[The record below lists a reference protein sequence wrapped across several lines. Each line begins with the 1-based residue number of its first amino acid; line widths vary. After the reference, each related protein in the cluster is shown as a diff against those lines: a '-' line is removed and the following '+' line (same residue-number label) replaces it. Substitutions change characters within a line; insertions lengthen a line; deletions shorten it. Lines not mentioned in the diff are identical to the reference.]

1 VSFALAIKQFFTCRA
16 QANLAPPDGSTAW
29 GGWGGWWPVVRE
41 SFPGAWQQNVVVSPQ
56 LAISYHA
63 IFACITLIANDVGK
77 LRFKLMEQVGKIWE
91 ETTSPAFSPFLN
103 RPNHYQNPV
112 QFRETWTTSKLRAG
126 NTYALKQRDDRG
138 VVIAAFVLDPGRVKP
153 LVAPDGAVF
162 YELHQDNLADLQ
174 QDTVIVPQSEIF
186 HDRMN
191 CLFHPLVGLS
201 PIFACGLPA
210 TQGLA
215 AQENSTA
222 FFQNMSRPGGILI
235 APGPI
240 SQAKATAMQ
249 TLWNSGFSG
258 SNSGKVAVIG
268 DGMKYQPLAMTAQE
282 AQMLEQLKWTGEA
295 VCACFHVPPF
305 KISLGPMPTYQNAQV
320 LNQIYYSDC
329 LQSII
334 EQMETCIDY
343 GLTLDMPKEGRR
355 LATELDL
362 DMLLRMDTQTQISTL
377 KEGVTG
383 ALYAPNE
390 AREKLNLGPVQGGA
404 EPYLQQQNY
413 SLEALAR
420 RDSAPPSPPIA
431 SPTTPQPA
439 PDGEEEQDVRAA
451 LDSAWRK
458 EVDRVRQ
465 FGIGLRPTSRG
476 IGPWRGEHNVNK
488 ASGSDQHL

>member
-1 VSFALAIKQFFTCRA
+1 VNLALRLKQFFVGRN
-16 QANLAPPDGSTAW
+16 QANLAPPTT
-29 GGWGGWWPVVRE
+29 GWGGWYPLVGDWY
-41 SFPGAWQQNVVVSPQ
+41 PGAWQRNDEIRTNTVI
-56 LAISYHA
+56 AYHA

-103 RPNHYQNPV
+103 RPNHYSNPV
-112 QFRETWTTSKLRAG
+112 QFREQWTTSKLRSG
-126 NTYALKQRDDRG
+126 NTYALKQRDERG
-138 VVIAAFVLDPGRVKP
+138 VVIAAFVLDPCRVKP

-174 QDTVIVPQSEIF
+174 QDAVIVPQSEIF

-258 SNSGKVAVIG
+258 TNSGKVAVIG

-282 AQMLEQLKWTGEA
+282 AQMLEQLKWTAEA
-295 VCACFHVPPF
+295 VCACFHVPAF
-305 KISLGPMPTYQNAQV
+305 KIGMGPMPTYQNAQV
-320 LNQIYYSDC
+320 LNGIYYSDC

-334 EQMETCIDY
+334 EQMETCMDY
-343 GLTLDMPKEGRR
+343 GLGLDMPKERGR
-355 LATELDL
+355 LAIELDL
-362 DMLLRMDTQTQISTL
+362 DMLLRMDTATQISTL

-383 ALYAPNE
+383 ALFAPDE
-390 AREKLNLGPVQGGA
+390 AREKLNLRPVKGGSQ
-404 EPYLQQQNY
+404 PYLQQQNY
-413 SLEALAR
+413 SLEALAQ

-431 SPTTPQPA
+431 APATPQPT
-439 PDGEEEQDVRAA
+439 PDSDDAQDVRAA
-451 LDSAWRK
+451 LNTAWQR
-458 EVDRVRQ
+458 EVDRVRH

-476 IGPWRGEHNVNK
+476 IGPWRGEQNGDK
-488 ASGSDQHL
+488 ASGEDRDIRA